1 VPLVLATKFFS
12 FCIPHPPYQI
22 TPSSIH
28 LVAASPQIVGGHSQP
43 LLGTHLL
50 LSPPKKYRLQVY
62 DSTRKNQKEME
73 EKEAIKSKTKGL
85 EGCNFHI
92 LPWNQ
97 TQLGSTLG
105 GSEMGDPW

>member
-1 VPLVLATKFFS
+1 
-12 FCIPHPPYQI
+12 
-22 TPSSIH
+22 
-28 LVAASPQIVGGHSQP
+28 
-43 LLGTHLL
+43 
-50 LSPPKKYRLQVY
+50 
-62 DSTRKNQKEME
+62 ME

-105 GSEMGDPW
+105 GSEMGDPWCGASYDRGTSV